1 MLRKVHTAL
10 DAGGRAVALE
20 FVPNEDRV
28 SPPDQAFFAM
38 IMLATTAAGDAYTFS
53 ELQGMAADAGFR
65 SSELYR
71 LTMAPQSVVV
81 STR

>member
-1 MLRKVHTAL
+1 
-10 DAGGRAVALE
+10 
-20 FVPNEDRV
+20 
-28 SPPDQAFFAM
+28 M

-71 LTMAPQSVVV
+71 LDHGAAVRGRIHQVAGWP
-81 STR
+81 RP